1 MAIKARTQTQRRQS
15 RRQVG
20 KARSKPSSDLGRSK
34 PGDTKPIAAVSRAL
48 QVLSAFRASPRRTL
62 SELSDQTGLFKSTL
76 LRILLTLE
84 RGGYVTRLSDGQYR
98 VGGILFELGSSYA
111 ASFDL
116 AEIVKPA
123 LSDLSRIT
131 GESAAFYVRAGAQ
144 RQCVFRVESSQTVR
158 HVITAGQIVDLD
170 EAATSQLF
178 RRYDGDARRPPAR
191 TDYTVLCV
199 ATSGV
204 GDLQT
209 ASVAAPV
216 FGTSGFMGVINVS
229 GPVSRFT
236 GKAAASCRST
246 LAQIA
251 SKVTASLG
259 GFEAAAQ

>member
-1 MAIKARTQTQRRQS
+1 MAIKARSQTERRTS

-20 KARSKPSSDLGRSK
+20 KARSNPCADLGRLK
-34 PGDTKPIAAVSRAL
+34 PGDTKPIAAVGRAL

-62 SELSDQTGLFKSTL
+62 SELSEQTGLFKSTL

-84 RGGYVTRLSDGQYR
+84 RSGYVTRLSDGQYR

-178 RRYDGDARRPPAR
+178 RRYEGDTRRPPAR
-191 TDYTVLCV
+191 TDYATLCV
-199 ATSGV
+199 DTAGV

-209 ASVAAPV
+209 ASVAAPI
-216 FGTSGFMGVINVS
+216 FGTAGFIGVINVS

-246 LAQIA
+246 LAQV
-251 SKVTASLG
+251 SSRVTGSLG
-259 GFEAAAQ
+259 GFQAEAD

>member
-1 MAIKARTQTQRRQS
+1 MAIKRHSQIQRRPS
-15 RRQVG
+15 RQQVG
-20 KARSKPSSDLGRSK
+20 KARSNASSSLGRLK
-34 PGDTKPIAAVSRAL
+34 PGDTKPIAAVGRAL

-76 LRILLTLE
+76 LRILATLE
-84 RGGYVTRLSDGQYR
+84 RNGYVTRLSDGQYR
-98 VGGILFELGSSYA
+98 LGGVLFELGSSYA

-123 LSDLSRIT
+123 LSELSRIT
-131 GESAAFYVRAGAQ
+131 GESAAFYVRAGMQ

-158 HVITAGQIVDLD
+158 HVITAGRIVDLD
-170 EAATSQLF
+170 GAATSQLF
-178 RRYDGDARRPPAR
+178 RRYEGDTRRPPAK
-191 TDYTVLCV
+191 TDYATLCI

-209 ASVAAPV
+209 ASVAAPI
-216 FGTSGFMGVINVS
+216 FGTAGFIGVINVS

-236 GKAAASCRST
+236 GKAAVSCKST

-251 SKVTASLG
+251 AKVTASLG
-259 GFEAAAQ
+259 GIETSAE